1 MASRRFEGAV
11 TTPADSG
18 DVPDQSIVPVPE
30 RPPRPL
36 ALEASAAVLIIGGF
50 TSILGTIGY
59 QIGGGDTGTL
69 GLVILALDILTVMV
83 GFLIR
88 MGRAWVFAINVV
100 AIALFLEL
108 TALPSA
114 FAIVFVI
121 LDSLV
126 VFSLFRHRRWFDW
139 EPPDS
144 SESAEPAESPDPTEH
159 A

>member
-18 DVPDQSIVPVPE
+18 EIGDQTIVPTPE
-30 RPPRPL
+30 RPSRPL

-50 TSILGTIGY
+50 TSILGTVGY
-59 QIGGGDTGTL
+59 QVGGGDTGMI
-69 GLVILALDILTVMV
+69 GLLILALNILTVMV
-83 GFLIR
+83 GIFIR
-88 MGRAWVFAINVV
+88 MGRAWVFSINVV

-114 FAIVFVI
+114 FAIVFVV

-126 VFSLFRHRRWFDW
+126 LLSLFRHRGWFYW
-139 EPPDS
+139 EPP
-144 SESAEPAESPDPTEH
+144 EPREEPVDA
-159 A
+159 

>member
-18 DVPDQSIVPVPE
+18 EIADQSIVPVPE

-59 QIGGGDTGTL
+59 QVGGGDTGML

-126 VFSLFRHRRWFDW
+126 MFSLFRHRRWFDW
-139 EPPDS
+139 EPPEAPL
-144 SESAEPAESPDPTEH
+144 ESPESPDPTVP

>member
-18 DVPDQSIVPVPE
+18 EIADQSIVPVPD

-36 ALEASAAVLIIGGF
+36 ALEASAAILIIGGL

-59 QIGGGDTGTL
+59 QIGGGDTGML

-83 GFLIR
+83 GVLIR

-114 FAIVFVI
+114 FAIVFVV
-121 LDSLV
+121 LDTLV
-126 VFSLFRHRRWFDW
+126 LFSLFRHRGWFDW
-139 EPPDS
+139 KPPAAPDPPEP
-144 SESAEPAESPDPTEH
+144 AEPA
-159 A
+159 